1 MSPQFVDYD
10 GDGDLDLVAGI
21 FDGSPHVAIKDP
33 DGWRQPTGILDKD
46 GQRIVMNSYWDFG
59 AKRWQETNRCD
70 PPGGTG
76 IVGQLTSVW
85 AADWDGDGD
94 LDLLLGD
101 YKGGQVLLRRNEGSR
116 TAPAYALA
124 NEVVRADGKPL
135 VVPGKV
141 STLRLVDWDRDGVQD
156 LLVGSM
162 GDAYGGSTGGG
173 VSWCRNLGSDAEP
186 KLGALQTLVA
196 PAAGPATSGAAPVAG
211 LYMDCGDL
219 DDDGD
224 LDLVVGAYAIWR
236 PVGRELDAAETAR
249 VAELRAALA
258 ANLTAMQ
265 ALNAVM
271 LKRAKGLEGDAA
283 AAARR
288 EVMAEQRKE
297 REANSAQRSELQQ
310 ELDALVPSQQR
321 QSFTWY
327 YENLAKRG

>member
-101 YKGGQVLLRRNEGSR
+101 YKGGQVLLRRNEGTR
-116 TAPAYALA
+116 QAPAYALA
-124 NEVVRADGKPL
+124 NEVVHADGKPL

-162 GDAYGGSTGGG
+162 GDAYGGATGGG
-173 VSWCRNLGSDAEP
+173 VFWCRNLGSDAEP
-186 KLGALQTLVA
+186 KLGGLQTLVA
-196 PAAGPATSGAAPVAG
+196 RVDGPSATGAAPKAG

-219 DDDGD
+219 DGDGD
-224 LDLVVGAYAIWR
+224 LDLVVGAYAIWL
-236 PVGRELDAAETAR
+236 PKGRELGEAETAR
-249 VAELRAALA
+249 VAELRAAIA
-258 ANLTAMQ
+258 ANQKDLQ
-265 ALNAVM
+265 ALSAVM
-271 LKRAKGLEGDAA
+271 LERAKGLEGDAA

-288 EVMAEQRKE
+288 EVMTEQAEARK
-297 REANSAQRSELQQ
+297 ANSTRRIELQK
-310 ELDALVPSQQR
+310 ELEALVPSQQR

-327 YENLAKRG
+327 YENLANSR